1 MIATPSNRESGRPSP
16 RVKSIDDQ
24 RHLASELA
32 VEDEELG
39 VAAKGFDDDD
49 DLDD

>member
-1 MIATPSNRESGRPSP
+1 
-16 RVKSIDDQ
+16 VKSIDDQ